1 MALMENVKQIATVL
15 AQSIH
20 NVY

>member
-1 MALMENVKQIATVL
+1 MALVENVKQIATVL